1 MLKRLWYIFGPII
14 ISLTLLL
21 LLLLFLPVNTTH
33 NLYTEKKAASGLTPI
48 VFKNTALKQQAL
60 SDPNHRFVPF
70 FGSSEWTRLDSM
82 HPSVLSEA
90 YNRKYTPFLL
100 GLKGAESLTH
110 YFGMQQIKTELKN
123 KKAVFVISPQWFI
136 KSGQNQNAFNYY
148 YASDQGYHFLQYA
161 KNTAEDKYAAKRFLD
176 MSPNSTLSNY
186 MEKIA
191 KGEKL
196 SWFDLWQINVRKTIS
211 VHEDALFARFQFSN
225 NFEKI
230 IEPHAKSLPKPY
242 NQKKL
247 YHYALAL
254 GRKNTSNNDFE
265 ISNGFFTD
273 RIQKSLPKLRDSQ
286 RHFSYVKSPE
296 YNDFQLLL
304 SEFAS
309 NKTNVMFVIPPV
321 NGKWQDYTGLSQKM
335 YETAVDKIR
344 YQLYSQ
350 GFTNI
355 ADLSK
360 DGNKPYFMQDTI
372 HFGWTGWLEFDKH
385 VNKFLTTNSK
395 DTPTYNLNNYFF
407 TERWANQP
415 NISELETS
423 SNH

>member
-21 LLLLFLPVNTTH
+21 LLLLFLPVNQSH
-33 NLYTEKKAASGLTPI
+33 DLYTEKKAATALTPI

-82 HPSVLSEA
+82 HPSVLAEA
-90 YNRKYTPFLL
+90 YHRKYTPFLL
-100 GLKGAESLTH
+100 GLKGAESLTQ
-110 YFGMQQIKTELKN
+110 YFGMQQIKPELKN

-136 KSGQNQNAFNYY
+136 KSGQNQNAFNFY
-148 YASDQGYHFLQYA
+148 YASDQGYHFLEYA
-161 KNTAEDKYAAKRFLD
+161 KNTAEDKYAAKLFLA
-176 MSPNSTLSNY
+176 MSPNSSLSKY
-186 MEKIA
+186 MEKVA

-196 SWFDLWQINVRKTIS
+196 SWFDLWQINLLKTLS

-225 NFEKI
+225 NFDKI
-230 IEPHAKSLPKPY
+230 IKPHAKSLPKPY

-247 YHYALAL
+247 YHHALAL

-273 RIQKSLPKLRDSQ
+273 RIQKSLPQLKDSQ
-286 RHFSYVKSPE
+286 RNFSYVKSPE

-309 NKTNVMFVIPPV
+309 NKTDVMFVIPPV

-335 YETAVDKIR
+335 YETTVDKIR
-344 YQLYSQ
+344 FQLYSQ

-372 HFGWTGWLEFDKH
+372 HFGWTGWLAFDQH

-395 DTPTYNLNNYFF
+395 DAPTYKLNNYFF
-407 TERWANQP
+407 TERWANKP
-415 NISELETS
+415 NISELDTS
-423 SNH
+423 LNH